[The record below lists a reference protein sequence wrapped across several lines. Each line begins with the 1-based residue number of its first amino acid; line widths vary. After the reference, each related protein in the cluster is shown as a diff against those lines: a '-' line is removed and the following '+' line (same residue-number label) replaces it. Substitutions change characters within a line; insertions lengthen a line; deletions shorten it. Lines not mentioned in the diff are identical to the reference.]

1 MLIQTSN
8 TTEEIFLQPH
18 FYCPRCHGQ
27 RPYEVKPASIDFT
40 FYYIPLFEFR
50 NLETFVVCQVCKKG
64 FDPLIL
70 EPSNKSLFRLVGA
83 TRHELM
89 HSSSPGAVKLK
100 LISDGLKEEFINKL
114 IMLALN

>member
-1 MLIQTSN
+1 MLIQTS
-8 TTEEIFLQPH
+8 TTKEVVLLQPH
-18 FYCPRCHGQ
+18 FYCPKCHSQ

-40 FYYIPLFEFR
+40 FCYIPIFEAKDIDNFI
-50 NLETFVVCQVCKKG
+50 VCQVCKKG

-70 EPSNKSLFRLVGA
+70 KPSNKSLFRLVA
-83 TRHELM
+83 TTRYELM

-114 IMLALN
+114 IMLALS